1 MQAKKWNNILW
12 NTLITILGIICF
24 PANPLVL
31 TGLLEV
37 QSYLSLFV
45 LGAIVWAFGMAMVM
59 APIIMFPRRGGVPK
73 GKSFVRTTQLVDTGI
88 YAVVRH
94 PQYTGGVYSIFITTV
109 LWYPHW
115 LFMVL
120 GVIGT
125 AVIYLSCKEE
135 DQRLIRQFGDKYLA
149 YMKRVPGM
157 NIFLGIWRMVR
168 ERRGRSNGPMPN
180 KS

>member
-1 MQAKKWNNILW
+1 MKSKKWKNVLW
-12 NTLITILGIICF
+12 STFITILGVICF

-37 QSYLSLFV
+37 SSYLALV
-45 LGAIVWAFGMAMVM
+45 ILGAVVWVFGMVLVM

-73 GKSFVRTTQLVDTGI
+73 GKSFVRTTLMVDTGI

-94 PQYTGGVYSIFITTV
+94 PQYTGGVYTIFITTF

-120 GVIGT
+120 GVAGT

-135 DQRLIRQFGDKYLA
+135 DQRLVQQFGDDYVA

-157 NIFLGIWRMVR
+157 NIFLGILRLVR
-168 ERRGRSNGPMPN
+168 KR
-180 KS
+180 K